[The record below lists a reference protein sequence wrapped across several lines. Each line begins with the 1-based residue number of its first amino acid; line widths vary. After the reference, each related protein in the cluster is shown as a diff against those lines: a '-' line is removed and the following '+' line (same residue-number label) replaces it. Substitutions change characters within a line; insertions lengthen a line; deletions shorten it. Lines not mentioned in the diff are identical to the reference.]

1 MANKE
6 KITIKLNNLKFDAQ
20 NPRLPMRLQGVT
32 DENKVIDYMVKYG
45 NVTELMLSIGETGYS
60 EAEPLLVVKE
70 GTDKYI
76 VVEGNRRLAALKLLN
91 DSELDE
97 LARSSDKVYEYFM
110 RLCFWCKI
118 YSGRSTLHCIC

>member
-1 MANKE
+1 
-6 KITIKLNNLKFDAQ
+6 
-20 NPRLPMRLQGVT
+20 MRLQGVT

-76 VVEGNRRLAALKLLN
+76 VVEGNRRLAALKL
-91 DSELDE
+91 
-97 LARSSDKVYEYFM
+97 
-110 RLCFWCKI
+110 
-118 YSGRSTLHCIC
+118 

>member
-70 GTDKYI
+70 GNVYFPNYLLKQYTDHLQCQMGNTLDVLIFYI
-76 VVEGNRRLAALKLLN
+76 L
-91 DSELDE
+91 
-97 LARSSDKVYEYFM
+97 
-110 RLCFWCKI
+110 
-118 YSGRSTLHCIC
+118 